1 MNNEP
6 HIPLISIIIPVYNAE
21 KYIETC
27 LSSILEQTV
36 KNSEVICVNDGS
48 VDNSENI
55 LKLLSKQDMR
65 IKVINTKNYGVSSA
79 RNRGLE
85 LSRGKYITFVDSDD
99 YIDQNMY
106 STMISAMENE
116 NTNLAA
122 CAIQDIGKTT
132 ELRSLENISSKFDF
146 INEGILLASVT
157 NKIFKKSIIESHNLR
172 FSENAHIGEDLDF
185 AFRYL
190 LAADRITFVNKPF
203 YKYVKHGTN
212 SVTDKNKRITIFYSL
227 KNSSDY
233 IKNNIDSSH
242 KDYETVKS
250 VFNRLF
256 RLHAL
261 EFGYRD
267 LIKTADNKAVNEIR
281 NLTDDMILDDKS
293 IRLLNKML
301 FFVRHKYFY
310 NIFKI
315 LKLRIVTL

>member
-21 KYIETC
+21 KYIEKC

-48 VDNSENI
+48 EDNSENI
-55 LKLLSKQDMR
+55 LKRLSKQDMR

-85 LSRGKYITFVDSDD
+85 LSLGKYITFVDSDD

-106 STMISAMENE
+106 STMISAMEKE
-116 NTNLAA
+116 KTNLAV

-132 ELRSLENISSKFDF
+132 ELRSLENINSKFDF

-157 NKIFKKSIIESHNLR
+157 NKIFKKSIIDSNNLR

-190 LAADRITFVNKPF
+190 LAADSITFVNKPF

-315 LKLRIVTL
+315 LKLRIV